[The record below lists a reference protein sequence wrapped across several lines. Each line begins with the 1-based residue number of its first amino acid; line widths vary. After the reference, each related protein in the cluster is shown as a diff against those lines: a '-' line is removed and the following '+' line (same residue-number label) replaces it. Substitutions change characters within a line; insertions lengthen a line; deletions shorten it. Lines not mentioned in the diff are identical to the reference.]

1 MTDLNCDETVAEHQ
15 RSAVVDSKAGSM
27 YHHQTPSVI
36 VQLPNFYNLKTNK
49 SKFAPAYDSNS
60 EDSLGK
66 PPHDILSDTHSDKVL
81 SATSNAGGGRAE
93 ILDSSKLLLC
103 YSTSAYNAGSGGGKG
118 GPQFRFSGLPEAEE
132 MDRNLMHIMVD
143 GGGSEIF
150 KDDDVLKSNDKV
162 DSFVSRLDRQEHG
175 ATKDELHHMIH
186 KMDGGAHAELSF
198 NFSRANQAAD
208 DDDRVLKRRELGHF
222 DEEDERRLLD
232 GDVEHSEH
240 SNRDRHVLDSGQ
252 NSNYIET
259 SRSSEYATLTPLLLP
274 LPPIS
279 NLIRRDMP
287 SGVVNNKPKHV
298 TGDHTDFSNG
308 IDDQQRGL
316 SGGNG
321 GVGDDGSGVRGGN
334 DGNNGVNGPGS
345 ADDKSKGGDGD
356 TSPFFSFQGA
366 NNHNSLA
373 GDDHGLMLGNAEQY
387 HSRYIDITLPEME
400 NSDMGGRVI
409 TNYMNT
415 SPSQTP
421 LNSGTAGQLNFFYD
435 ATNNFQAQH
444 EINENI
450 IGQDSSISGHRT
462 TPKLSPTGGQ
472 QCPKGVL
479 TNGLI
484 LLNQAQASEDL
495 ILDGIDA
502 DFVSSK
508 GVFKTNNLG
517 HRIRVG
523 DDNTLSNNVHSNSRI
538 VHHSMGVE
546 KKRSDY
552 YASKYNGH
560 ENQYHDDGHMGD
572 PNSVGQR
579 VGGGSNNNNNNNN
592 NNHNHKDPF
601 NNGSLGEEKLK
612 QPHTEYLDM
621 QSVDEVVAHSSHHKY
636 QSRKRECN
644 DGTRSP
650 GVSMSSLE
658 NEEIN
663 TKELAQKI
671 SAELKRYSI
680 PQAIFA
686 QRVLC
691 RSQVRSNCYVRI
703 RKAVLIL

>member
-15 RSAVVDSKAGSM
+15 RSSVGDSKAGNM
-27 YHHQTPSVI
+27 YHQTPSVI
-36 VQLPNFYNLKTNK
+36 VQLPNFYNLKT
-49 SKFAPAYDSNS
+49 KFAPAYDSNS

-81 SATSNAGGGRAE
+81 SSTGSAGG
-93 ILDSSKLLLC
+93 LDSSKLLLC
-103 YSTSAYNAGSGGGKG
+103 YSTSSYNAGGGKG
-118 GPQFRFSGLPEAEE
+118 GQQFRFSGLPEAEE
-132 MDRNLMHIMVD
+132 MDRNLMHIIVD
-143 GGGSEIF
+143 GNGSEIF
-150 KDDDVLKSNDKV
+150 KDDDVLKGNDKD
-162 DSFVSRLDRQEHG
+162 DSFSGRLDRGDHESP
-175 ATKDELHHMIH
+175 KDELQHMIH
-186 KMDGGAHAELSF
+186 GKIDGGPHAELSF
-198 NFSRANQAAD
+198 NFSRSNHNAENE

-222 DEEDERRLLD
+222 EDEVERRLMGSDLD
-232 GDVEHSEH
+232 HSD
-240 SNRDRHVLDSGQ
+240 SNRGRHVLDSGQ
-252 NSNYIET
+252 NSSYIET

-287 SGVVNNKPKHV
+287 SGGASSKPKHV
-298 TGDHTDFSNG
+298 TGDHSDFSNG
-308 IDDQQRGL
+308 LEDQQRVL
-316 SGGNG
+316 MEER
-321 GVGDDGSGVRGGN
+321 GVGGGGGN

-345 ADDKSKGGDGD
+345 AEDKCKGGEGD
-356 TSPFFSFQGA
+356 TSPFFSFQGVGN
-366 NNHNSLA
+366 NNHNSLG
-373 GDDHGLMLGNAEQY
+373 GDDHGLMLGNSEQY

-400 NSDMGGRVI
+400 NSDMGSRVI
-409 TNYMNT
+409 TNYINT

-421 LNSGTAGQLNFFYD
+421 LNSGSGSQLNFFYD

-450 IGQDSSISGHRT
+450 IGQDSSIGGHRS
-462 TPKLSPTGGQ
+462 TPKLSPTGGG

-484 LLNQAQASEDL
+484 LLNQVQPTDDM
-495 ILDGIDA
+495 ILDGIDG

-508 GVFKTNNLG
+508 VVFKSNNLG

-523 DDNTLSNNVHSNSRI
+523 DDTTLTNNLHGSRI
-538 VHHSMGVE
+538 VHHSYEQKMNAE

-552 YASKYNGH
+552 YASKYGSH
-560 ENQYHDDGHMGD
+560 ENPYQGEAHLED
-572 PNSVGQR
+572 PGQR
-579 VGGGSNNNNNNNN
+579 GGGNSSSSSNNNNNNNN
-592 NNHNHKDPF
+592 NNNHKDPF
-601 NNGSLGEEKLK
+601 NNGSMGEEKLK

-691 RSQVRSNCYVRI
+691 RSQVRDI
-703 RKAVLIL
+703 FT